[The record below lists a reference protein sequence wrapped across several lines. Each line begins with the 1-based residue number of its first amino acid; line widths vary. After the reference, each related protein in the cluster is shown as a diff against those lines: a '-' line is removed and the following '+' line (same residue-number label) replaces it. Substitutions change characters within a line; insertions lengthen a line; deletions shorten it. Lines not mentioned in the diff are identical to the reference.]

1 MAAIT
6 QIPSNVYKSSE
17 FFQIRQDLINWL
29 SNQDEFKDY
38 DFAGSRMSV
47 LIDLLAYNTLYI
59 QHFSNTATYESFI
72 RTAKLR
78 SSVVQ
83 HAQDM
88 GYLPDSRSASE
99 TQIGVMVKHPSSP
112 VAISIPKGTKFVGVV
127 DKTYPYDFVTWE
139 DVTVL
144 ADKSDPT
151 NVNYKTRLN
160 LVQGRIIRTSFEYT
174 NTTRIMIQNKNIDR
188 NYVRVYVNN
197 DEWRDWTNDSII
209 SLSGLSNVFYMRE
222 TLEGDTE
229 IFFGEGEGSNS
240 NADSNLKANYIG
252 GLKPSVGSIITVEYI
267 STSGDEANSSKQIS
281 YVDSLTDLEF
291 AQIIENPDNDPD
303 YTGSAGGGEPEDIER
318 IRELAPILRE
328 TQRRC
333 VTASDYESFL
343 SYRFGS
349 IVQAIQAFTQNDKPG
364 YAFVAIKPKD
374 GLTLTTVQ
382 KEDMQNFLNK
392 YNVAPVT
399 PIVMDPKYMYIKH
412 NINVQYKLNN
422 LSETEEWLRGKVV
435 DAMDRYYIE
444 HVELFNR
451 SFHSSKLLSYVDG
464 ADQSILGSSIDFK
477 LIREEANFY
486 KTPMAGI
493 KFLNPVEQKSIIS
506 SYFAFTNA
514 SGEVYN
520 IRYAS
525 TSANEQ
531 DDQSGKIVVGPFK
544 AGDITVS
551 DIEYTG
557 TDFIKDPEAG
567 TRDKYY
573 VVGSVNYT
581 LDKID
586 FDLGALNQD
595 STKFNGAYIELEAQP
610 TDKNIYVKDGSLIVF
625 ENDLR
630 PQYTNINLEP
640 ITL

>member
-17 FFQIRQDLINWL
+17 FFQIRQDLIKWL

-59 QHFSNTATYESFI
+59 QHFSNTAIYESFI

-112 VAISIPKGTKFVGVV
+112 VAIHIPKGTKFVGIV

-144 ADKSDPT
+144 ADKSEPD

-174 NTTRIMIQNKNIDR
+174 NTSRITIQNKNIDR
-188 NYVRVYVNN
+188 NFIRVYVNN
-197 DEWRDWTNDSII
+197 DEWKDWTNDSVI
-209 SLSGLSNVFYMRE
+209 SLTGLSNVFYMRE

-229 IFFGEGEGSNS
+229 IFFGEGEGSNAS
-240 NADSNLKANYIG
+240 ATTALAANYIG
-252 GLKPSVGSIITVEYI
+252 GLKPPVGSIITVEYI
-267 STSGDEANSSKQIS
+267 STSGEEANGSKQIS

-291 AQIIENPDNDPD
+291 VQIIENPDNDTN
-303 YTGSAGGGEPEDIER
+303 YTGSAGGGEQEDIER

-349 IVQAIQAFTQNDKPG
+349 IIQAIQAFTQTDKPG
-364 YAFVAIKPKD
+364 YAFVAVKPKT

-399 PIVMDPKYMYIKH
+399 PIVMDPKYMYVKH
-412 NINVQYKLNN
+412 AINVQYRLNN
-422 LSETEEWLRGKVV
+422 LSETEEWLRGKIV
-435 DAMDRYYIE
+435 DAVDRYYIE
-444 HVELFNR
+444 NVEIFNK
-451 SFHSSKLLSYVDG
+451 SFHASKLLSYVDA
-464 ADQSILGSSIDFK
+464 ADQSILGSSVDIK
-477 LIREEANFY
+477 LIREEANFF

-493 KFLNPVEQKSIIS
+493 KFLNPIEQQSLIS
-506 SYFAFTNA
+506 SYFAFTN
-514 SGEVYN
+514 SRGDSYN

-525 TSANEQ
+525 TSINSQ
-531 DDQSGKIVVGPFK
+531 DDNSGKIVVGPF
-544 AGDITVS
+544 ADGDITVTG
-551 DIEYTG
+551 IEYTG
-557 TDFIKDPEAG
+557 TDFVKDPNAG
-567 TRDKYY
+567 TRTKYY
-573 VVGSVNYT
+573 VVGDINYT

-586 FDLGALNQD
+586 FDLGALDQS

-610 TDKNIYVKDGSLIVF
+610 VDKNIYVKDGSLIVF

>member
-88 GYLPDSRSASE
+88 GYLPDSRSSSE

-112 VAISIPKGTKFVGVV
+112 VAISIPKGTKFVGIV
-127 DKTYPYDFVTWE
+127 DKTYPYEFVTWE

-144 ADKSDPT
+144 ADKSDP
-151 NVNYKTRLN
+151 NNINYKARLN
-160 LVQGRIIRTSFEYT
+160 LVQGRVIRTSFEYN
-174 NTTRIMIQNKNIDR
+174 NTSRIVIQNKNIDR

-197 DEWRDWTNDSII
+197 DEWKDWTNDSII
-209 SLSGLSNVFYMRE
+209 TLSGLSNVFYLRE

-240 NADSNLKANYIG
+240 SAGSNLKANYIG
-252 GLKPSVGSIITVEYI
+252 GLKPPVGSIVTVEYI
-267 STSGDEANSSKQIS
+267 STSGDEANGSIQIS
-281 YVDSLTDLEF
+281 YVDSLADLEF
-291 AQIIENPDNDPD
+291 VQIIENPDNDQN

-333 VTASDYESFL
+333 VTTSDYESFL

-364 YAFVAIKPKD
+364 YAFIAIKPKD

-382 KEDMQNFLNK
+382 KEDMQTFLNK

-412 NINVQYKLNN
+412 NIRVQYRLNN
-422 LSETEEWLRGKVV
+422 LSETEEWLRGKIV
-435 DAMDRYYIE
+435 DATDRYYIE
-444 HVELFNR
+444 NVELFNR
-451 SFHSSKLLSYVDG
+451 SFHASKLLTYVDG
-464 ADQSILGSSIDFK
+464 ADRSILGSSVDFT
-477 LIREEANFY
+477 LVREEANFY

-493 KFLNPVEQKSIIS
+493 KFLNQVEHQSVIS
-506 SYFAFTNA
+506 SHFAFTNSA
-514 SGEVYN
+514 GAVYN
-520 IRYAS
+520 VRYAS
-525 TSANEQ
+525 TSANSQ
-531 DDQSGKIVVGPFK
+531 DKQSGKIVVGPF
-544 AGDITVS
+544 ANGDISTS
-551 DIEYTG
+551 SIEYKG
-557 TDFIKDPEAG
+557 TDFVKDPAG
-567 TRDKYY
+567 GSRTKYY
-573 VVGSVNYT
+573 VVGSINYV

-586 FDLGALNQD
+586 FDLGALNQ
-595 STKFNGAYIELEAQP
+595 SPTKFNGAYIELEAQP
-610 TDKNIYVKDGSLIVF
+610 KDKNVYVKDGSLIVF

-630 PQYTNINLEP
+630 PQYTNIKLEP
-640 ITL
+640 VSV

>member
-17 FFQIRQDLINWL
+17 FFQIRQDLIKWL

-59 QHFSNTATYESFI
+59 QHFSNTAIYESFI

-112 VAISIPKGTKFVGVV
+112 VAIHIPKGTKFVGIV

-144 ADKSDPT
+144 ADKSDP
-151 NVNYKTRLN
+151 NDVNYKTRLN
-160 LVQGRIIRTSFEYT
+160 IVQGRIIRTSFEYT
-174 NTTRIMIQNKNIDR
+174 STSRITIQNKNIDR
-188 NYVRVYVNN
+188 NYIRVYVNN
-197 DEWRDWTNDSII
+197 DEWKDWTNDSVI
-209 SLSGLSNVFYMRE
+209 SLTGLSNVFYMRE

-229 IFFGEGEGSNS
+229 IFFGEGEGSNAS
-240 NADSNLKANYIG
+240 ATTALSANYIG
-252 GLKPSVGSIITVEYI
+252 GLKPPVGSIITVEYI
-267 STSGDEANSSKQIS
+267 STSGEEANGSKQIS

-291 AQIIENPDNDPD
+291 VQIIENPDNDTN
-303 YTGSAGGGEPEDIER
+303 YTGSAGGGEQEDIER

-349 IVQAIQAFTQNDKPG
+349 IIQAIQAFTQTDKPG
-364 YAFVAIKPKD
+364 YAFVAVKPKT

-399 PIVMDPKYMYIKH
+399 PIVMDPKYMYVKH
-412 NINVQYKLNN
+412 AINVQYRLNN
-422 LSETEEWLRGKVV
+422 LSETEEWLRGKIV
-435 DAMDRYYIE
+435 DAVDRYYIE
-444 HVELFNR
+444 NVEIFNK
-451 SFHSSKLLSYVDG
+451 SFHASKLLSYVDG
-464 ADQSILGSSIDFK
+464 ADQSILGSSVDIK
-477 LIREEANFY
+477 LIREEANFF

-493 KFLNPVEQKSIIS
+493 KFLNPIEQQSLLS
-506 SYFAFTNA
+506 SYFAFTNSA
-514 SGEVYN
+514 GDSYN

-525 TSANEQ
+525 TSINSQ
-531 DDQSGKIVVGPFK
+531 DDHSGKIVVGPF
-544 AGDITVS
+544 ADGDITVS
-551 DIEYTG
+551 GIEYTG
-557 TDFIKDPEAG
+557 TDFVKDPNAG
-567 TRDKYY
+567 GRTKYY
-573 VVGSVNYT
+573 VVGDINYT

-586 FDLGALNQD
+586 FDLGALDQS

-610 TDKNIYVKDGSLIVF
+610 VDKNIYVKDGSLIVF

>member
-17 FFQIRQDLINWL
+17 FFQIRQDLIKWL

-59 QHFSNTATYESFI
+59 QHFSNTAIYESFI

-112 VAISIPKGTKFVGVV
+112 IAIHIPKGTKFVGIV

-144 ADKSDPT
+144 ADKSDPD

-174 NTTRIMIQNKNIDR
+174 NTSRITIQNKNIDR
-188 NYVRVYVNN
+188 NFIRVYVNN
-197 DEWRDWTNDSII
+197 DEWKDWTNDSVI
-209 SLSGLSNVFYMRE
+209 SLTGLSNVFYMRE

-229 IFFGEGEGSNS
+229 IFFGEGEGSNAS
-240 NADSNLKANYIG
+240 ATTALSANYIG
-252 GLKPSVGSIITVEYI
+252 GLKPPVGSIITVEYI
-267 STSGDEANSSKQIS
+267 STSGEEANGSNQIS

-291 AQIIENPDNDPD
+291 TQIIENPDNDTN
-303 YTGSAGGGEPEDIER
+303 YTGSAGGGEQEDIER

-349 IVQAIQAFTQNDKPG
+349 IIQAIQAFTQTDKPG
-364 YAFVAIKPKD
+364 YAFVAVKPKT

-399 PIVMDPKYMYIKH
+399 PIVMDPKYMYVKH
-412 NINVQYKLNN
+412 AISVQYRLNN
-422 LSETEEWLRGKVV
+422 LSETEEWLRGKIV
-435 DAMDRYYIE
+435 DAVDRYYIE
-444 HVELFNR
+444 NVEIFNK
-451 SFHSSKLLSYVDG
+451 SFHASKLLSYVDA
-464 ADQSILGSSIDFK
+464 ADQSILGSSVDIK
-477 LIREEANFY
+477 LIREEANFF

-493 KFLNPVEQKSIIS
+493 KFLNPIEQQSMIS
-506 SYFAFTNA
+506 SYFAFTN
-514 SGEVYN
+514 SKGDSYN

-525 TSANEQ
+525 TSINSQ
-531 DDQSGKIVVGPFK
+531 DDNSGKIVVGPF
-544 AGDITVS
+544 ADGDITVTG
-551 DIEYTG
+551 IEYAG
-557 TDFIKDPEAG
+557 TDFVKDPNAG
-567 TRDKYY
+567 TRTKYY
-573 VVGSVNYT
+573 VVGDINYT

-586 FDLGALNQD
+586 FDLGALDQS
-595 STKFNGAYIELEAQP
+595 STKFNGAYIELEASP
-610 TDKNIYVKDGSLIVF
+610 VDKNIYVKDGSLIVF